1 MKIKKP
7 KTIKTPIKGAGK
19 TKVTGAVGS
28 PSSSGAG
35 ALPEAALKN
44 GTVGK
49 KAATCAFAFA
59 LIGLAVAGILTYI
72 LYKHWEFLMPA

>member
-7 KTIKTPIKGAGK
+7 KTIKAPIKGAGK

-28 PSSSGAG
+28 PSSSG